1 MGEGSESC
9 RLCVGGVG
17 GKGWHMDRS
26 WDPTGVSA
34 TADCRPPADPWQS
47 FLPPNPGLLGC
58 ARPALRAVEEG
69 AEGDGACRPDLLSGL
84 VGASGV
90 GPLSGAPRSI
100 GASGGVG
107 ARPSALSG
115 EVPAGHHSE
124 ETMQMNST
132 AWPFSPGTAQAHRGV
147 PPSCAA
153 HARGLKKERLTPH
166 PRAFRGQRGSRR
178 PRHGGRPF
186 RERGRVSSW
195 GRILPAQ
202 VGQRGW
208 DRRRFLPSVK
218 AVLPQGRGEWACL
231 LVKGSYFHVK
241 GLFVFSAR
249 AAP

>member
-90 GPLSGAPRSI
+90 GPLSGAPLHRSFRW
-100 GASGGVG
+100 GGC
-107 ARPSALSG
+107 PALS
-115 EVPAGHHSE
+115 A
-124 ETMQMNST
+124 
-132 AWPFSPGTAQAHRGV
+132 
-147 PPSCAA
+147 
-153 HARGLKKERLTPH
+153 
-166 PRAFRGQRGSRR
+166 
-178 PRHGGRPF
+178 
-186 RERGRVSSW
+186 ERGGPRWTPLRRDHANELHGVALQSGNSS
-195 GRILPAQ
+195 GSP
-202 VGQRGW
+202 
-208 DRRRFLPSVK
+208 RRASVVCSSCQGVKKRTTHAPS
-218 AVLPQGRGEWACL
+218 
-231 LVKGSYFHVK
+231 KG
-241 GLFVFSAR
+241 FSR
-249 AAP
+249 AARKS

>member
-1 MGEGSESC
+1 MLVPQLIVGRRLIPGKASSLLIQGSLVVPGQPSGRWGRGQRGTE
-9 RLCVGGVG
+9 L
-17 GKGWHMDRS
+17 
-26 WDPTGVSA
+26 
-34 TADCRPPADPWQS
+34 ADPICSVVWS
-47 FLPPNPGLLGC
+47 GRLGSG
-58 ARPALRAVEEG
+58 R
-69 AEGDGACRPDLLSGL
+69 CR
-84 VGASGV
+84 
-90 GPLSGAPRSI
+90 APRSI

-132 AWPFSPGTAQAHRGV
+132 AWAFSPGTAQAHRGV

-153 HARGLKKERLTPH
+153 HARGLKKERLTPD

-195 GRILPAQ
+195 GRILPAR